1 MKTGS
6 TGVAVY
12 RRPSVWENKELCL
25 VDITGNANKQVG
37 SKSNTVISH
46 FKVIHDKTEKSTIF
60 MNCIREP
67 EYNDRTSR

>member
-46 FKVIHDKTEKSTIF
+46 FKVIQDKT
-60 MNCIREP
+60 
-67 EYNDRTSR
+67 